1 MTISGFSGCRVHSSL
16 PAPVNATC
24 PPERLSQYRGF
35 YGGRDRDRTCDPY
48 HVKVVRIYIKA
59 LVRKVFFGQPSW
71 FAQPLP
77 SYFSFFIARARWSAL
92 TVAYRSTMRSDFQ
105 PPSCRI
111 VSKSIPAMTHWQAQ

>member
-16 PAPVNATC
+16 PAAVNATC
-24 PPERLSQYRGF
+24 PAENVASVQYF

-59 LVRKVFFGQPSW
+59 LIRKLFYGRSSW

-77 SYFSFFIARARWSAL
+77 NYFSFFIARARCSAL
-92 TVAYRSTMRSDFQ
+92 TVA
-105 PPSCRI
+105 
-111 VSKSIPAMTHWQAQ
+111 